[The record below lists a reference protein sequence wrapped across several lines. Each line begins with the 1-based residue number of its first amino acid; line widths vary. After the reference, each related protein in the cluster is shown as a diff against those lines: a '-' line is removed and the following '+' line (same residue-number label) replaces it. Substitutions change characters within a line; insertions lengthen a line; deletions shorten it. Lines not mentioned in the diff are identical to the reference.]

1 MNTFSIS
8 KALSTGWSKT
18 GQHFWTFFGLLLIL
32 IGATIAISFL
42 SAVFLWMPV
51 ISGLIVFAIEILAV
65 FVNLALMMIFLR
77 IARGEKLSFDNIVDE
92 FSGLFSTKNVS
103 ASGGKNLSFV
113 ANFAVIAVF
122 YGLIVMLGLVAFV
135 IPGIYLAIKYSQ
147 VLFMVADKKK
157 PLPSC
162 KNMKLS
168 ESLRKAFKEYKQ
180 TFHEA
185 GEMMRGQKLHFLG
198 FGLALFL
205 ISLLAIIPGFLTLG
219 LGFIFMALMM
229 RISLASVYLQ
239 LSENKSR

>member
-1 MNTFSIS
+1 MNSFSIS
-8 KALSTGWSKT
+8 KALSVGWHKT
-18 GQHFWTFFGLLLIL
+18 GQHFWTFLGLLLIL

-42 SAVFLWMPV
+42 SAVFFWMPV
-51 ISGLIVFAIEILAV
+51 ISGLIVFAIEALAV

-77 IARGEKLSFDNIVDE
+77 IARSEKLSFDNMVDE
-92 FSGLFSTKNVS
+92 FGGLF
-103 ASGGKNLSFV
+103 KNLSFV

-122 YGLIVMLGLVAFV
+122 YGLIVMLGLVVFI

-185 GEMMRGQKLHFLG
+185 GKLMSGVKWRYVGFCLVI
-198 FGLALFL
+198 FGLG
-205 ISLLAIIPGFLTLG
+205 LLSVIPGILTLG
-219 LGFIFMALMM
+219 LGFFFFALMI
-229 RISLASVYLQ
+229 RIALASVYLQ
-239 LSENKSR
+239 LSEKQSAS